1 MAGLQ
6 CLNIVNKPLNHFI
19 DVKPMHR

>member
-6 CLNIVNKPLNHFI
+6 YLNIVNKPLNHFI